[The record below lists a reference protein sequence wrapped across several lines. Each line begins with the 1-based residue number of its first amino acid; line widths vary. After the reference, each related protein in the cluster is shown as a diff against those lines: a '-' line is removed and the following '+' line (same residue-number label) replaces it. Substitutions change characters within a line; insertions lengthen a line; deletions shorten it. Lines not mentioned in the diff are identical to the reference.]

1 MCNLYLMYY
10 SKVDDGGFKLCDHQ
24 ENRNITKM
32 LSSNSTESL
41 PDDSNRDQSIEHFTF
56 SVEKRKNIIRPDRLM

>member
-1 MCNLYLMYY
+1 MYY
-10 SKVDDGGFKLCDHQ
+10 SKVDDGGFEVCDHQ

-32 LSSNSTESL
+32 LSSNLTKIL
-41 PDDSNRDQSIEHFTF
+41 PDDSNRDQSIENYYF